1 MNACFKVH
9 IGNNAI
15 VGLILVQY
23 QQKIHRV
30 RLEFAFSE
38 STHFCKIKF
47 ATSFQWRSAVP
58 SYTFSKSVYSYFH
71 NFVSNFKKLC
81 QYANNEFRDFASNVQ
96 LSGTYCDFLN
106 KFIENEKTIAHR
118 NCVYLLSLSC

>member
-1 MNACFKVH
+1 MRSFAYRISVQH
-9 IGNNAI
+9 VYANAI
-15 VGLILVQY
+15 QSI
-23 QQKIHRV
+23 
-30 RLEFAFSE
+30 
-38 STHFCKIKF
+38 
-47 ATSFQWRSAVP
+47 VP

-81 QYANNEFRDFASNVQ
+81 QYAINEFRDFASNVQ

-118 NCVYLLSLSC
+118 NCVYLLPLSCKRVNYL